1 MLNLKLLIRIILLL
15 PSLLLAQGC
24 QSTVAETQEQQ
35 QVYEQA
41 KQWYLQGDL
50 LTAEQQLNRLH
61 LRQLDTPQSWRLL
74 GNIQFRQQRLA
85 AAEQAYQ
92 QALRYDANDR
102 LSWHNLALVRLR
114 QTTATLMQARA
125 ELGELSAGDAVLL
138 DQLLKLQ
145 RVALP

>member
-1 MLNLKLLIRIILLL
+1 MLQ
-15 PSLLLAQGC
+15 AC
-24 QSTVAETQEQQ
+24 QATVAEIQEQHH
-35 QVYEQA
+35 VYEQA

-74 GNIQFRQQRLA
+74 GNIQFRQQRLD

-92 QALRYDANDR
+92 QALSYDPSDS
-102 LSWHNLALVRLR
+102 LSWHNMGLVRLR

-125 ELGELSAGDAVLL
+125 ELGKLSHADAVLL
-138 DQLLKLQ
+138 DKLLKLQ
-145 RVALP
+145 RVSLP

>member
-1 MLNLKLLIRIILLL
+1 
-15 PSLLLAQGC
+15 LLAQGC

>member
-1 MLNLKLLIRIILLL
+1 M
-15 PSLLLAQGC
+15 
-24 QSTVAETQEQQ
+24 AETQEQQ

>member
-138 DQLLKLQ
+138 DQLLKQQ

>member
-1 MLNLKLLIRIILLL
+1 M
-15 PSLLLAQGC
+15 LAQGC

>member
-1 MLNLKLLIRIILLL
+1 
-15 PSLLLAQGC
+15 
-24 QSTVAETQEQQ
+24 VAETQEQQ

>member
-1 MLNLKLLIRIILLL
+1 M
-15 PSLLLAQGC
+15 LAQGC

-41 KQWYLQGDL
+41 EQWYLQGDL

>member
-15 PSLLLAQGC
+15 SSLLLAHGF